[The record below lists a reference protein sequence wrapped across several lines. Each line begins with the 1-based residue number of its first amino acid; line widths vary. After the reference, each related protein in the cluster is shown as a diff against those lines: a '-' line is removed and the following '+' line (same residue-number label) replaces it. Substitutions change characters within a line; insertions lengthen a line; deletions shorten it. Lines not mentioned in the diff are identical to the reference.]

1 MGETLTGLEAS
12 VDGDTSSSPQRILA
26 IVLPAVTRQR
36 PVEAGRRVAE
46 GGGVHAGVEA
56 GLARVQAGRQ
66 VRRPQPQPGPLP
78 PCRQHAEG
86 PRKGPRAARVR
97 GGAELFIGL

>member
-1 MGETLTGLEAS
+1 MKLDGSAEHGAGETVTGLEAS

-26 IVLPAVTRQR
+26 IVLAAVTRQR
-36 PVEAGRRVAE
+36 PIEAGRRVAE

-66 VRRPQPQPGPLP
+66 VRRPQPQPGPHL
-78 PCRQHAEG
+78 
-86 PRKGPRAARVR
+86 VR
-97 GGAELFIGL
+97 S